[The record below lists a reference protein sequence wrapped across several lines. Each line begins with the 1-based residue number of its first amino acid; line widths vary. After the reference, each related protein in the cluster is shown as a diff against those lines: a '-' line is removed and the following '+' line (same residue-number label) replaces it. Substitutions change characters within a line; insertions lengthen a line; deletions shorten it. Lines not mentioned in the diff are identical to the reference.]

1 MNNLQNHFLCLQN
14 QNDSIDFFRNLPTD
28 LLRYITLFT
37 NIIDNSNLYFVNL
50 TLNQIIYESTN
61 LSFNQYKNI
70 IEVNISDFHFIK
82 NYIHTRLTEIYP
94 IGYNVNSSI
103 RNIINDKDYIP
114 YYRLLTLITVLK
126 IGRAL
131 LLSNYSIMR
140 IENTNLETWIKIA
153 YSKYINCLVERKQMC
168 KNNIFCLI
176 LYKKIRFK
184 KDNI

>member
-1 MNNLQNHFLCLQN
+1 MNSL
-14 QNDSIDFFRNLPTD
+14 QNDSIDFFRNLPCD
-28 LLRYITLFT
+28 ILRYITTFT

-50 TLNQIIYESTN
+50 TFNQIIYESTN

-82 NYIHTRLTEIYP
+82 DYIHTRLTKLYP
-94 IGYNVNSSI
+94 IGYNVNSSL

-114 YYRLLTLITVLK
+114 YSRLLTLISILK

-131 LLSNYSIMR
+131 LLSNYCSVR
-140 IENTNLETWIKIA
+140 IENTNLQHWLKIA
-153 YSKYINCLVERKQMC
+153 YSKYINCLVERKEMC

-176 LYKKIRFK
+176 LYNKIRFK
-184 KDNI
+184 KYNI